1 MIEKNQSFEKISVL
15 IILNPH
21 SKKKREKAQI
31 KSFIKVK
38 NDTTEIKKDHK
49 RLLPLIVFQENRQTR
64 EMSKFPKSVSLLIRV
79 RK

>member
-15 IILNPH
+15 ITLNPH